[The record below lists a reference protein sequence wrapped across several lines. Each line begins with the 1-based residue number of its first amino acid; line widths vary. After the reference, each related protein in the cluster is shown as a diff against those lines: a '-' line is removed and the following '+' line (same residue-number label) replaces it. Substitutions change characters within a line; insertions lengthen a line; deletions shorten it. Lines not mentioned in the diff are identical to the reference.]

1 MWKHVRGGM
10 LLAALGLIP
19 VGLPATP
26 ASAQFFSRG
35 CNNCQRPVNRC
46 NCQSHQPVMQQPV
59 IQQPVI
65 QQPVVETQMVPQQV
79 TTYRNEV
86 VTQYRQEAV
95 TQTVPVTTYRD
106 VVVDEGS
113 YQTVYVP
120 KQVAKRIPQVSY
132 QQQVAYRSVPVQ
144 MTRQVPQVV
153 TQMVPQQVVR
163 QQPISY
169 QTTQM
174 APISVTPVTQ
184 MATPIYRGCV
194 PVAVAPCSPCG
205 GTAYSPAPI
214 YQSVPTFGQLPF
226 GGSVIASNP
235 VTMLAPTST
244 AASSAAFSSGV
255 NPNSTPVPDPK
266 FLDSPGA
273 ARESWTTV
281 GSKSGRSHDSGSPMA
296 DSSDVGGVRFKPART
311 VYRSWETQS
320 RVSAV
325 DGPERR

>member
-1 MWKHVRGGM
+1 MWKHVRDGM

-19 VGLPATP
+19 VGLSATP

-46 NCQSHQPVMQQPV
+46 NCQSHQPVMQQQ
-59 IQQPVI
+59 IMQQPVI
-65 QQPVVETQMVPQQV
+65 ETQMVPQQV

-132 QQQVAYRSVPVQ
+132 QQQVAYRNVPVQ
-144 MTRQVPQVV
+144 SVRQVPQVV

-169 QTTQM
+169 QTTQV

-184 MATPIYRGCV
+184 MATPIYGGCA
-194 PVAVAPCSPCG
+194 PAIAPIAVAPCGPCG

-214 YQSVPTFGQLPF
+214 YQSVPTFGQLPY

-235 VTMLAPTST
+235 VTMLAPTTTGSST
-244 AASSAAFSSGV
+244 SFASGADSQSL
-255 NPNSTPVPDPK
+255 PVPDPK

-273 ARESWTTV
+273 ARESWTTI
-281 GSKSGRSHDSGSPMA
+281 GSKSGKAQGSGSPVA
-296 DSSDVGGVRFKPART
+296 ANSNSDGVRFKPART
-311 VYRSWETQS
+311 VYRSWESQS
-320 RVSAV
+320 RIAAG
-325 DGPERR
+325 DGPDRQ